1 VINPVEEN
9 KEEILEEYDQSS
21 AQEAIRL
28 AAIKQQAIILS
39 EKINELSHLFRV
51 HLRNDKY

>member
-1 VINPVEEN
+1 NPVEEN

-21 AQEAIRL
+21 AHEAIRL

-39 EKINELSHLFRV
+39 GKINELSHLFRD